1 VFAHLVANT
10 RGEYKIR
17 PYEEAHFMSNIPVI
31 TVCGKNIPEAW
42 EKAVIA
48 VWERGID
55 VRTEYDKEGD
65 PPSKDCTMIMEV
77 EEPMSEPRIHRAF
90 PGGLEDL
97 EIYRQEVINGV
108 HDHWIKPE
116 EGKWQYTYH
125 QRLFNYPARSA
136 KIDQMDYIVQ
146 KLSQVTYSRRA
157 QAITWSV
164 DLDPSSDDPP
174 CLQRIWLRVV
184 GQEKPALSMN
194 THWRSRD
201 AYKAA
206 FMNIFAITDVQ
217 RLIAQRISGNLGR
230 EISVGRYVDISDS
243 FHIYG
248 SYYDEFKGFLKT
260 VETRSFE
267 DRTWH
272 TEFAK
277 PMFQEARERL
287 RKENV

>member
-1 VFAHLVANT
+1 M
-10 RGEYKIR
+10 Y
-17 PYEEAHFMSNIPVI
+17 NIPVV
-31 TVCGKNIPEAW
+31 TVKGKNIPEAW

-65 PPSKDCTMIMEV
+65 PPSKDCTMIIEV
-77 EEPMSEPRIHRAF
+77 EEPMSQPRIHRAF

-108 HDHWIKPE
+108 HDHWLKLE
-116 EGKWQYTYH
+116 EGWHYTYH
-125 QRLFNYPARSA
+125 DRLFNYPACRS
-136 KIDQMDYIVQ
+136 KTDQIDYIVR

-164 DLDPSSDDPP
+164 DLDPPADDPP
-174 CLQRIWLRVV
+174 CLQRIWLRIA
-184 GQEKPALSMN
+184 GEEELALNMN

-201 AYKAA
+201 GYKAA
-206 FMNIFAITDVQ
+206 FMNIFAITDLQ
-217 RLIAQRISGNLGR
+217 RLIAQRISDGLGR
-230 EISVGRYVDISDS
+230 EIKIGRYVDISDS

-248 SYYDEFKGFLKT
+248 SYYDEFKGFLRT

-267 DRTWH
+267 GRTWH
-272 TEFAK
+272 TEFAE

-287 RKENV
+287 KKEKA